1 MWKQCVLYELKADL
15 LEAEIWNFSIFFL
28 ISINYLAHGMSREI
42 LETPQLQHSIWKT
55 QIFTSLCNLINK
67 NCCSPVKGIKKK
79 KNLSDFSL
87 RSSGFKLYASESFA
101 FEFQSISIT
110 TYQYGL
116 KVDFW
121 SNSISKST
129 FFKNSCFSWE
139 MQEVMY
145 NFIFKRV

>member
-1 MWKQCVLYELKADL
+1 MWKQCVIYELKADL

-42 LETPQLQHSIWKT
+42 LETPQIQHSIWKT
-55 QIFTSLCNLINK
+55 QIFTSLCNLTK
-67 NCCSPVKGIKKK
+67 TAVLQTKESKKK
-79 KNLSDFSL
+79 ILSDFSL

-101 FEFQSISIT
+101 FEFHSISIT

>member
-1 MWKQCVLYELKADL
+1 MWKQCVIYELKADL

-42 LETPQLQHSIWKT
+42 LETPQIQHSIWKT
-55 QIFTSLCNLINK
+55 QIFTSLCNLTK
-67 NCCSPVKGIKKK
+67 TAVLQTKESKKK
-79 KNLSDFSL
+79 ILSDFSL